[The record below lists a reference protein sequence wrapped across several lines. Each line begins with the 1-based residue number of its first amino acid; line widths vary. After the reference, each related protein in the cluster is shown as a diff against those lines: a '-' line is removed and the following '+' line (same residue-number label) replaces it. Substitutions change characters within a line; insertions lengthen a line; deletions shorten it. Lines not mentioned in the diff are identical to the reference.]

1 MRGTP
6 FLLPVLVAV
15 AVLAGCGGGGGSST
29 STNTPPAALLHP
41 ATLTKKAPQ
50 LFDITFHTTKGDFVV
65 TVHRT
70 WAAQGADRLYNLAKN
85 HFFDG
90 MKVFRVV
97 PNFVVQFGI
106 SPYPEVSKAWEKAT
120 IPDDVVTNH
129 NTRGAVSFASAGPN
143 TRTTQIFVN
152 LGNNSGSLD
161 NNGFAP
167 VGSVTSGMKVLDELY
182 SGYGDE
188 TTPHQPEMVNQGNAY
203 LEKTYP
209 KLDEIKTAVVSN
221 EENPALP

>member
-1 MRGTP
+1 MRRA
-6 FLLPVLVAV
+6 FSLVLLPLLAA
-15 AVLAGCGGGGGSST
+15 AVLAGCGGGSGAPSG
-29 STNTPPAALLHP
+29 PPAALLHP
-41 ATLTKKAPQ
+41 AKLTKKAPQ
-50 LFDITFHTTKGDFVV
+50 FFDITFHTTKGDFVIS
-65 TVHRT
+65 VHRT
-70 WAAQGADRLYNLAKN
+70 WASHGADRLYNLAKN

-90 MKVFRVV
+90 MKLFRVV
-97 PNFVVQFGI
+97 PDFVVQFGI
-106 SPYPEVSKAWEKAT
+106 SPFPQVSKAWANAT
-120 IPDDVVTNH
+120 IPDDIVTNH
-129 NTRGAVSFASAGPN
+129 NTRGNVSFASAGPN

-152 LGNNSGSLD
+152 LGDNRSLD

-188 TTPHQPEMVNQGNAY
+188 TTGHQPEMQNEGNAW
-203 LEKTYP
+203 LEKHYP

>member
-1 MRGTP
+1 MRGALM
-6 FLLPVLVAV
+6 FLQALLAV
-15 AVLAGCGGGGGSST
+15 AVLAGCGGGGGSSA
-29 STNTPPAALLHP
+29 SSGPPAALLHP
-41 ATLTKKAPQ
+41 AKLTAKAPQ

-70 WAAQGADRLYNLAKN
+70 WATQGADRLYNLAKA

-90 MKVFRVV
+90 MKLFRVV
-97 PNFVVQFGI
+97 PDFVVQFGI
-106 SPYPEVSKAWEKAT
+106 SPYPQVSKAWANAT
-120 IPDDVVTNH
+120 IPDDIVTNH
-129 NTRGAVSFASAGPN
+129 NTRGNVSFASAGLN

-152 LGNNSGSLD
+152 LGDNRSLD

-182 SGYGDE
+182 SGYGDQ
-188 TTPHQPEMVNQGNAY
+188 TTAHQPEMQNQGNAY
-203 LEKTYP
+203 LEKSYP
-209 KLDEIKTAVVSN
+209 KLDSIKTAVVSN